1 MIPASPELISQSSD
15 AMSSPSSDGE
25 SIAPS
30 QSEKRESVRQSGR
43 FHRSKRQMFFAPLC
57 ALLDILIWVIAYFIL
72 SRVTGWYN
80 VITPAAIFLPL
91 VILLLS
97 LALVGGYKV
106 RMDFAS
112 LRYASEH
119 LIACAFAL
127 AVAAL
132 LLYVVASFGP
142 NPTSSRAIF
151 TTTFFIFAVF
161 SLFFRRTFWFWA
173 ATFRAEGK
181 FLVIADD
188 RFGAV
193 FYRDYQSSGQY
204 QGVRYVA
211 ADKKLRGKPIAG
223 EGTPAPIVEA
233 AHLLPHLDKE
243 TAAGYEA
250 IVLAADLDRLDP
262 EIARRLAV
270 IHFEE
275 LPVYTMESFYENYWV
290 RIPLELLG
298 PAWPIET
305 EFVLVQ
311 HSVYSALKRLLDFVF
326 VLFLLLLVAPIML
339 VTALAIMILDGFPI
353 IYSQPR
359 AGIHGEP
366 FTLYKFRTMR
376 VGSDRGDGYTRE
388 GDSRV
393 SKFGNFLRKTRLD
406 ELPQLWNVL
415 RGDMSMIGP
424 RAEWMRLVSDYER
437 QIPHYHFRHL
447 VRPGITGW
455 AQVHYPY
462 GASLEDTLQ
471 KFSYDLYYIRNFSMK
486 LDAEVLLKTLHVVLF
501 GKGR

>member
-1 MIPASPELISQSSD
+1 MTPASPDLIPQSTDPKSSD
-15 AMSSPSSDGE
+15 PLDGVLLV
-25 SIAPS
+25 S
-30 QSEKRESVRQSGR
+30 QHPAHRKPFRRSGR
-43 FHRSKRQMFFAPLC
+43 SRRSKMQMLFAPLC
-57 ALLDILIWVIAYFIL
+57 AFFDALLWVVAYLAL
-72 SRVTGWYN
+72 SQITGGYN
-80 VITPAAIFLPL
+80 IITPAAILLPL
-91 VILLLS
+91 GVLILS
-97 LALVGGYKV
+97 LALVGSYRV

-119 LIACAFAL
+119 LIACAFASAL
-127 AVAAL
+127 AAL

-151 TTTFFIFAVF
+151 TGAFVIFSVL
-161 SLFFRRTFWFWA
+161 SLFCRRFFWFWA
-173 ATFRAEGK
+173 STFRADGK

-188 RFGAV
+188 RFGPI
-193 FYRDYQSSGQY
+193 FYRDYQASGQY

-211 ADKKLRGKPIAG
+211 AIKELRSKPIAG

-233 AHLLPHLDKE
+233 AHLLPHLDQE
-243 TAAGYEA
+243 SAGGYEA
-250 IVLAADLDRLDP
+250 IVVAADLDRLNP
-262 EIARRLAV
+262 EVARRLAV
-270 IHFEE
+270 IHFDE
-275 LPVYTMESFYENYWV
+275 LPVYTMESFYEKYWV
-290 RIPLELLG
+290 RIPLQILG

-311 HSVYSALKRLLDFVF
+311 HSVYSALKRFLDFVI
-326 VLFLLLLVAPIML
+326 VLFLLFLTAPIMML
-339 VTALAIMILDGFPI
+339 VAILIMILDGFPV

-359 AGIHGEP
+359 VGIHGQS
-366 FTLYKFRTMR
+366 FTLYKFRTMK

-393 SKFGNFLRKTRLD
+393 SKLGNFLRKTRLD

-424 RAEWMRLVSDYER
+424 RAEWTRLVSDYEK

-471 KFSYDLYYIRNFSMK
+471 KFSYDLYYIRNFSMR